1 MSTSAEAGGVTLDS
15 LFRANVGKRPE
26 AIAVIDP
33 RDRSSFTGS
42 GSRRLS
48 FAEMDARVHR
58 LSLRLRSFGLPA
70 ASVIALQL
78 PNIVESAISLLAIL
92 RAGHIAAP
100 VPILWHRAEL
110 VAALA
115 TVEPKALITVT
126 RFGDAR
132 PAETA
137 CEAAAELF
145 HLSFP
150 CAFGSSVP
158 DGVIALDEPEEG
170 SAAQDDSAGR
180 PASPSIVT
188 FDTSADGFFAVAR
201 NDAQWLAAG
210 MATLLEAD
218 IRSGDGI
225 ISALPLNSLAG
236 IGSVL
241 VPWLLSGGTL
251 QLLQGPSTPSVETEQ
266 DDQGIHLVAPAIA
279 LSRLAQEQVVPF
291 ASCIAVHRNASMGA
305 MDFSKLPAEK
315 VVDLYVFGESGLV
328 PIGREHGSAP
338 SPIPLGPIFAPSSSE
353 SGTIVL
359 ETRADKGEV
368 LLRGPMVPRAAFPA
382 AARPSGLPFD
392 QDGFLRSGFRCRSD
406 GNGSVIIDGGPD
418 RVATVGALRFGLDD
432 LERRLATA
440 FSDIK
445 VRTESDPLLGD
456 RLRIET
462 DSPFAAA
469 AAIQAAGHS
478 PLVVGAVTR
487 GAQVVRAA
495 G

>member
-1 MSTSAEAGGVTLDS
+1 MSASPESGGVTLDS
-15 LFRANVGKRPE
+15 LFRANVGKRPD
-26 AIAVIDP
+26 AIAVVDP
-33 RDRSSFTGS
+33 QDRSSFTDGEA
-42 GSRRLS
+42 RRLS
-48 FAEMDARVHR
+48 FAEMDGRVER
-58 LSLRLRSFGLPA
+58 LSLRLRSFGLPSG
-70 ASVIALQL
+70 SVIALQM
-78 PNIVESAISLLAIL
+78 PNIAESVIALLAIL

-110 VAALA
+110 VAALSP
-115 TVEPKALITVT
+115 VEPKALITVT

-150 CAFGSSVP
+150 CAFGSNVP
-158 DGVIALDEPEEG
+158 DGVIVLDEPEEG
-170 SAAQDDSAGR
+170 AAAENAR
-180 PASPSIVT
+180 PVTPASPSIVT

-218 IRSGDGI
+218 IRSGDRI
-225 ISALPLNSLAG
+225 VSALPLNSLAG
-236 IGSVL
+236 IGAVL

-251 QLLQGPSTPSVETEQ
+251 QLLHGASTPRAEMEQ
-266 DDQGIHLVAPAIA
+266 DDHGTHLVGPAIA
-279 LSRLAQEQVVPF
+279 LARMAQEQVTPF
-291 ASCIAVHRNASMGA
+291 ASCVAVHRNASMES
-305 MDFSKLPAEK
+305 MDFSSLPAER

-328 PIGREHGSAP
+328 PIDREHGSAP

-368 LLRGPMVPRAAFPA
+368 LVRGPMVPRSAFPVA
-382 AARPSGLPFD
+382 GKAPGLYLD
-392 QDGFLRSGFRCRSD
+392 QEGFLRSGFRCRSD
-406 GNGSVIIDGGPD
+406 GNGSVIIEGGPD

-440 FSDIK
+440 FSGIK
-445 VRTESDPLLGD
+445 IHTERDPLLGD

-462 DSPFAAA
+462 DSPSVAAA
-469 AAIQAAGHS
+469 AFQAAGHS
-478 PLVVGAVTR
+478 PLLVGAVTR
-487 GAQVVRAA
+487 GAQVTRAA